1 MRPLLARW
9 LVLGAVLP
17 FAACVQTTAPTDVG
31 GGLTL
36 SSSSGRPIRLS
47 YAKDLQLVFAS
58 DCVICHNASSP
69 AGGYSMNDYAAVMKA
84 VRPGDPSSP
93 VVVVTQP
100 PGHMFGY
107 FSGDRLMKSSL
118 VYMWV
123 VEYDAD
129 EVAPGR

>member
-1 MRPLLARW
+1 MPLPLARW
-9 LVLGAVLP
+9 LALAAVLP
-17 FAACVQTTAPTDVG
+17 FAACVQTVAPTDMG

-36 SSSSGRPIRLS
+36 SSTSGKPIRLD
-47 YAKDLQLVFAS
+47 YAKDLQPVFAS
-58 DCVICHNASSP
+58 DCVRCHNASSP
-69 AGGYSMNDYAAVMKA
+69 AGGYSMTDYAAVMKD
-84 VRPGDPSSP
+84 VRPGDSSSP
-93 VVVVTQP
+93 LVVATQP

-129 EVAPGR
+129 EVAPAR

>member
-1 MRPLLARW
+1 MPPPLARW
-9 LVLGAVLP
+9 LALLAVLP
-17 FAACVQTTAPTDVG
+17 LAACVQATAPTDLG

-47 YAKDLQLVFAS
+47 YAKDLQPVFAS
-58 DCVICHNASSP
+58 DCVSCHNASSP
-69 AGGYSMNDYAAVMKA
+69 AGGYSMADYASVMKM

-93 VVVVTQP
+93 LVVATQP

-118 VYMWV
+118 VYVWV

-129 EVAPGR
+129 NAGRDR